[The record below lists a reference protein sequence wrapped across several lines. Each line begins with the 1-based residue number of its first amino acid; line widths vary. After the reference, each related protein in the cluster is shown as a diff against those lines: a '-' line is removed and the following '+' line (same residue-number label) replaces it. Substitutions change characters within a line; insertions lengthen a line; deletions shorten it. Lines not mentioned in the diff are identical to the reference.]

1 MTQTKEAKLVRSLSL
16 MASNM
21 ATMKSREIYV
31 EFTWFNVKV
40 SGNRFEAFQGYIA
53 ANKKINSHQV
63 NKCD

>member
-1 MTQTKEAKLVRSLSL
+1 MSQTKEAKLVRSLLL

-31 EFTWFNVKV
+31 EFTWFHVKV
-40 SGNRFEAFQGYIA
+40 SGNRFEAFQSYIV
-53 ANKKINSHQV
+53 ANKKISHQV

>member
-31 EFTWFNVKV
+31 EFTWFHVKV